1 MAARL
6 NVALVGAGLMGSFHA
21 ETLAHRLP
29 HARLA
34 TIVDAKFAPGSLSE
48 KMALGQLDLRSC

>member
-29 HARLA
+29 RARLA
-34 TIVDAKFAPGSLSE
+34 TIVDANEAAAR
-48 KMALGQLDLRSC
+48 ALIDQLELDDTR